1 MRKFIAI
8 VAISLMSLTAMATD
22 YKDTLVVTLN
32 GQTTYTSAI
41 ISLASQNNGTY
52 TLSLNNFIFKYNGTT
67 TNLGTIT
74 FADCK
79 AKETDRGLLLEENVK
94 TTIEAGNISGL
105 RWKGPSYGELA
116 FAMRASLVGN
126 KLQAVI
132 DFILPD
138 SPQKIFNLHF
148 GEGYQLFNGSFETFK
163 NANGVVVEEEGTYAE
178 PEYWH
183 SFISATGS
191 YAGAAPKPYLSKD
204 IRSGATNSSKSLL
217 LKSTSIL
224 GIVANGTI
232 TNGRLNAGSMSATNT
247 ANHAEMNISNTAKDN
262 SGHPFYALLN
272 AQPDDITLWVKFK
285 QGTANANHPYATVT
299 ATITDGTYYQ
309 DPEDKVYT
317 NIAACAKNN
326 KIATNGGAWQ
336 QLTIPFD
343 YENYKSNNADTKAI
357 MITMST
363 NADPGQG
370 SKGDE
375 LYVDDVELVF
385 NYGINSVIFNGNS
398 IEASAYTGDNVPD
411 YMSLYTATMTVDDT
425 VAADDFIVETNA
437 KQPLVSVEVV
447 DADNFND
454 FEIANNADQVVVITC
469 FSADLSKAT
478 KWLVFVEK
486 NRMPGDVNSDRKVD
500 ISDVTAL
507 IDIILGKDNVKPYVY
522 DHKAAD
528 VNSNGTTDIS
538 DVTALIDIILGK
550 KTEE

>member
-1 MRKFIAI
+1 
-8 VAISLMSLTAMATD
+8 MSLTAMATD

-183 SFISATGS
+183 SFNTASGELVS
-191 YAGAAPKPYLSKD
+191 MAGKAPYLSSET
-204 IRSGATNSSKSLL
+204 RPGSTGTKSLL
-217 LKSTSIL
+217 LKSTPVKIF
-224 GIVANGTI
+224 GITMAVANGTI
-232 TNGRLNAGSMSATNT
+232 TTGRLNAGDTNASST
-247 ANHAEMNISNTAKDN
+247 KNHAEMDLSKTDKDP
-262 SGHPFYALLN
+262 SGHPFYSLLN
-272 AQPDDITLWVKFK
+272 AQPDSIVTWVKFK
-285 QGTANANHPYATVT
+285 QQSVNNQYPYATIS

-309 DPEDKVYT
+309 EPVDKTYT
-317 NIAACAKNN
+317 NIVGRAENN
-326 KIATNGGAWQ
+326 QIASNGAVWQ
-336 QLTIPFD
+336 RLSVPFD
-343 YENYKSNNADTKAI
+343 YESYTGNNVETKAI
-357 MITMST
+357 MVTMST
-363 NADPGQG
+363 NNGAGTG
-370 SKGDE
+370 KEGDE
-375 LYVDDVELVF
+375 LYVDDVELVY
-385 NYGINSVIFNGNS
+385 NADITSVKFDGNNVEATQVVTEEIPQEANIF
-398 IEASAYTGDNVPD
+398 
-411 YMSLYTATMTVDDT
+411 TAEMEVSKDVT
-425 VAADDFIVETNA
+425 AEDFVVETNA
-437 KQPLVSVEVV
+437 KQPFVGVEVV
-447 DADNFND
+447 NAEGID
-454 FEIANNADQVVVITC
+454 FENPELQKEADQIAFITC
-469 FSADLSKAT
+469 YAADLSKAS
-478 KWLVFVEK
+478 KWIVFIK
-486 NRMPGDVNSDRKVD
+486 KAGINYDLNGDGKVSTADIQVIINEMKKPSDSQDMSYDLNGDGKISTAD
-500 ISDVTAL
+500 IQV
-507 IDIILGKDNVKPYVY
+507 IINEM
-522 DHKAAD
+522 
-528 VNSNGTTDIS
+528 
-538 DVTALIDIILGK
+538 K
-550 KTEE
+550 K